1 MFQIDDET
9 LEKLNAVEKE
19 AYASGNSTATRW
31 SSSSQSQVKRSSF
44 AGVAP
49 RDVIT
54 IEDDEDEGDD
64 KENFPVPTRHV
75 RRRTEEDGMG
85 GFSGGRPGGSQRAR
99 QPNRPVVLA
108 KTASAVIDLSGD
120 SD

>member
-1 MFQIDDET
+1 MFEIDDEA
-9 LEKLNAVEKE
+9 LEKLDAVEKE
-19 AYASGNSTATRW
+19 AYASGNGTRSKSSQPQANC
-31 SSSSQSQVKRSSF
+31 SSS
-44 AGVAP
+44 VAVAS

-75 RRRTEEDGMG
+75 RRRTEDGVG
-85 GFSGGRPGGSQRAR
+85 EFSGSGPGGSQRAR
-99 QPNRPVVLA
+99 QPNRPIVLA
-108 KTASAVIDLSGD
+108 KTVSAIIDLSGD

>member
-19 AYASGNSTATRW
+19 AYAGNSTTTRW
-31 SSSSQSQVKRSSF
+31 PPSIQSQAKGSSS
-44 AGVAP
+44 VAVAS
-49 RDVIT
+49 RDIIT
-54 IEDDEDEGDD
+54 IEDDDDEGDD

-85 GFSGGRPGGSQRAR
+85 GFSGGRPGGSQRVR
-99 QPNRPVVLA
+99 HPNRPIVLA

>member
-19 AYASGNSTATRW
+19 AYAGGNAARW
-31 SSSSQSQVKRSSF
+31 SSSIQSQEKCSSST
-44 AGVAP
+44 AVAS

-54 IEDDEDEGDD
+54 IDDDEEEGDD

-75 RRRTEEDGMG
+75 RQRTEEDRMG
-85 GFSGGRPGGSQRAR
+85 GFGGGRPGGSQRAR
-99 QPNRPVVLA
+99 QPNRPIILA